1 MLTTSDL
8 MFSSEFP
15 GTFIVSKASL
25 EAHYIFLRWAKE
37 GRCMEVEL
45 VPSRRGITPL
55 VAVLCT

>member
-1 MLTTSDL
+1 

-15 GTFIVSKASL
+15 CTFIVSKTSL

-37 GRCMEVEL
+37 GRCTEAEL